1 MEEPRRLGG
10 RYELGGVLGRG
21 GMAEVYL
28 GHDTRLGRSVAV
40 KTLRADMA
48 RDPSFQARF
57 RREAQSAASL
67 NHPAIVAVYDTGED
81 YIDGISIPYIVMEY
95 VEGSTLRELLH
106 SGRRL
111 LPERALEMT
120 IGILQALEYS
130 HRAGIVHR
138 DIKPANVML
147 TRQGNVKV
155 MDFGI
160 ARAMGDAGM
169 TMTQTS
175 AVIGTAQYL
184 SPEQAKGEQVDAR
197 SDLYSTGCL
206 LYELL
211 TVRPP
216 FVGDSP
222 VAVAYQHVREEAQ
235 PPSVFD
241 PEVRPEVD
249 AIVLK
254 ALAKD
259 RDYRYQSADEMR
271 DDIERFLD
279 GLPVAAAQQAAA
291 YGMGAAGYGYDQN
304 GYPQHDPYGQ
314 TNMLPQHAAGGPTT
328 VLPQASPAGYPQPQ
342 GPGYD
347 DGYGQTYAGAQ
358 GGGNDGYDDGY
369 GRSGRRGGEP
379 PKKSNTSWIV
389 LAVAAVLVL
398 VGTFFVAQAMFGN
411 SKGDTPKDAP
421 KVAVPNLVGKSLAEA
436 KTLATQA
443 GPKLVVTEGEKVA
456 CPDAAV
462 KKDQVCT
469 QNPAVGG
476 QLAEAGTITVQ
487 LSSGP
492 AKAAV
497 PAVTGKTKEQAVKAL
512 ADAGFT
518 NVTSEYKDDENAPLE
533 QVTGQDPPP
542 NAGADPTAPIKLT
555 VSQGKAKVAVPN
567 VVGQPKEA
575 AQATLESAG
584 FQVDASK
591 TTTTNDPSKVNT
603 VASQTPT
610 ANSKVA
616 AASKIQLTVFKAPDK
631 VTVPPLT
638 NVVLRDAIKQL
649 ETAGLKYTIVFGPA
663 DPASLV
669 TSSTPQAG
677 TQVDPQ
683 TSIGLMTKAADPP
696 KGGDTPTIPG
706 IPGIPT
712 PSNTKGGPNN

>member
-111 LPERALEMT
+111 LPERSLEMT

-216 FVGDSP
+216 FIGDSP

-235 PPSVFD
+235 PPSAFD
-241 PEVRPEVD
+241 PEVRPEID

-254 ALAKD
+254 ALAKE

-279 GLPVAAAQQAAA
+279 GLPVAAAQQAA
-291 YGMGAAGYGYDQN
+291 YGMGAAAGYGYDQN

-314 TNMLPQHAAGGPTT
+314 TNLLPQQPGGGPTT
-328 VLPQASPAGYPQPQ
+328 MLPQAGQPGYGQQPGYP
-342 GPGYD
+342 D
-347 DGYGQTYAGAQ
+347 DGYGQTYAGGS
-358 GGGNDGYDDGY
+358 GGGNDDGY
-369 GRSGRRGGEP
+369 GRSGRRGEQP
-379 PKKSNTSWIV
+379 PKKSSTSWIV

-398 VGTFFVAQAMFGN
+398 VGTFFVAQAMFSGN
-411 SKGDTPKDAP
+411 KGGDKETPKIA
-421 KVAVPNLVGKSLAEA
+421 APNLVGKTLAEA
-436 KTLATQA
+436 KSVAQQA
-443 GPKLVVTEGEKVA
+443 GSKLLVSEGEKIV

-469 QNPAVGG
+469 QNPAAPA
-476 QLAEAGTITVQ
+476 QIAENATITVQ

-492 AKAAV
+492 AKASV
-497 PAVTGKTKEQAVKAL
+497 PTVVGKTKDQALKAL

-518 NVTSEYKDDENAPLE
+518 NVLPPEYKDDDSAPQE
-533 QVTGQDPPP
+533 TVTAQDPA
-542 NAGADPTAPIKLT
+542 AGAPGDPTAPVKLT
-555 VSQGKAKVAVPN
+555 VSQGKAKVTVPS
-567 VVGQPKEA
+567 VVGQQKEA
-575 AQATLESAG
+575 AQAALESAG

-591 TTTTNDPSKVNT
+591 TQPTTDASKINT
-603 VASQTPT
+603 VASQAPAGGKVPT
-610 ANSKVA
+610 GT
-616 AASKIQLTVFKAPDK
+616 KIVLTVFKAPDK
-631 VTVPPLT
+631 ATVPPLQ
-638 NVVLRDAIKQL
+638 NVPVKDAIKQL
-649 ETAGLKYTIVFGPA
+649 QQLGLGYTLLGSQDPNGIVTNSMPG
-663 DPASLV
+663 
-669 TSSTPQAG
+669 AG
-677 TQVDPQ
+677 TQLDPGQ
-683 TSIGLMTKAADPP
+683 SVTLVVKPP
-696 KGGDTPTIPG
+696 EPTKGGDTPNPS
-706 IPGIPT
+706 
-712 PSNTKGGPNN
+712 PSNTKGGNP

>member
-28 GHDTRLGRSVAV
+28 AHDTRLGRSVAV
-40 KTLRADMA
+40 KTLRSDMA

-184 SPEQAKGEQVDAR
+184 SPEQAKGETVDAR

-235 PPSVFD
+235 PPSVYD

-254 ALAKD
+254 ALAKE

-291 YGMGAAGYGYDQN
+291 YGMGGYGYDQN
-304 GYPQHDPYGQ
+304 GYPSDPYGQ
-314 TNMLPQHAAGGPTT
+314 TSVMPQQGGSAPTTMLGTVGGPN
-328 VLPQASPAGYPQPQ
+328 QGYHQGGYQP
-342 GPGYD
+342 D
-347 DGYGQTYAGAQ
+347 DGYGGQ
-358 GGGNDGYDDGY
+358 DG
-369 GRSGRRGGEP
+369 GRSGRRREEQS
-379 PKKSNTSWIV
+379 KKSNTSWIL
-389 LAVAAVLVL
+389 LAIAAVLIL
-398 VGTFFVAQAMFGN
+398 VGSFFVASVMF
-411 SKGDTPKDAP
+411 KGHSGGSGSASSQVTA
-421 KVAVPNLVGKSLAEA
+421 PNLVGKSL
-436 KTLATQA
+436 TDATTAAQA
-443 GPKLVVTEGEKVA
+443 VSSSLKVVQGPGTTCTNAGQN
-456 CPDAAV
+456 
-462 KKDQVCT
+462 QVCQ
-469 QNPAVGG
+469 QNPAAGA
-476 QLAEAGTITVQ
+476 QLPGNGTITVQ
-487 LSSGP
+487 LNSGP
-492 AKAAV
+492 SQAAV
-497 PAVTGKTKEQAVKAL
+497 PDVTGKSRDAATQALTA
-512 ADAGFT
+512 AGFQLGT
-518 NVTSEYKDDENAPLE
+518 VTYQNSDTVP
-533 QVTGQDPPP
+533 QDSVISQTP
-542 NAGADPTAPIKLT
+542 AGGTQADPTQPVTL
-555 VSQGKAKVAVPN
+555 VLSQGSGQIAVQN
-567 VVGQPKEA
+567 VVGQ
-575 AQATLESAG
+575 
-584 FQVDASK
+584 
-591 TTTTNDPSKVNT
+591 TT
-603 VASQTPT
+603 
-610 ANSKVA
+610 A
-616 AASKIQLTVFKAPDK
+616 AATQTLQGQGFTVNSTATTPATDPTTVGQVATQNPAAGAKAAKGATITLTIYAAPANVNVPIVVGKTYKDAFAALSALHLTPSVTSGPQDDNAIVTASNPPSGTPEPPGTVIQLTTQPGAGATPSGKGPIGG
-631 VTVPPLT
+631 
-638 NVVLRDAIKQL
+638 AI
-649 ETAGLKYTIVFGPA
+649 GGPWNG
-663 DPASLV
+663 S
-669 TSSTPQAG
+669 TSSW
-677 TQVDPQ
+677 
-683 TSIGLMTKAADPP
+683 
-696 KGGDTPTIPG
+696 GGG
-706 IPGIPT
+706 
-712 PSNTKGGPNN
+712 N